1 MKKLSKIT
9 ARSITGKTS
18 EEVAKSTDA
27 ALRQV
32 WASLNGIIDTLN
44 NMTEGSPGLESNAKN
59 IRLVQTKDEYHLE
72 GRFKDGWARLG
83 TSTTLLTKK
92 D

>member
-1 MKKLSKIT
+1 MKKLSRIT
-9 ARSITGKTS
+9 ARPITGKTP
-18 EEVAKSTDA
+18 EEVAKNTDN

-32 WASLNGIIDTLN
+32 WASLNSIIDTLN
-44 NMTEGSPGLESNAKN
+44 NMTEGSPGLESSAKN
-59 IRLVQTKDEYHLE
+59 IRLVQTKDEYHIE
-72 GRFKDGWARLG
+72 GKFKDGWARVG